1 MQEQALLEERAKLI
15 ERNKELSCLY
25 EIATIVARSETTFAE
40 LLQAIVRVLPS
51 AFHDPERVCARIVV
65 AGQEFQSDGFAASAQ
80 VLRADLQLEGGEH
93 GAIEVFALEREQPT
107 VPAADRF
114 LPEERQLLQAIAG
127 QVSLMIGIRL
137 ANERRAQLEDQLRH
151 ADRLAKVGQLTAGVA
166 HELNE
171 PLAAILGFAQLAAK
185 KIDAPEQAG
194 RYLERIIQSSL
205 HAREIIRK
213 MLLFSSPG
221 VHRTSPVDLNRVLT
235 EGLAFLEP
243 RFAKSAIRV
252 VTDFAPGLPPIE
264 ADSAQLTQVLVNLV
278 LNALHAMADGG
289 TLTLRTERGE
299 GVVRLVVAD
308 TGTGMDA
315 ATLEQIFLPFFT
327 TREVDQGTGL
337 GLSVVHG
344 IVTAHGGTIDVE
356 SVPGRGTVCSITLPI
371 CKDAEIEATAAAK
384 RRTEHGS

>member
-93 GAIEVFALEREQPT
+93 GAIEVFALEREPP
-107 VPAADRF
+107 VAAADRF

-137 ANERRAQLEDQLRH
+137 ANERRAHLEDQLRH

>member
-1 MQEQALLEERAKLI
+1 MQKQALLEERAKLI
-15 ERNKELSCLY
+15 ERNKELACLY

-51 AFHDPERVCARIVV
+51 AFHHPERVCARIVV
-65 AGQEFQSDGFAASAQ
+65 TGQEFRSAGFAASTQ
-80 VLRADLQLEGGEH
+80 VLRADLQLDGGEH
-93 GAIEVFALEREQPT
+93 GAIEVFALEREQGT
-107 VPAADRF
+107 VRGTDRF
-114 LPEERQLLQAIAG
+114 LPEERQLLEAIAG
-127 QVSLMIGIRL
+127 QVSLMIGSRL
-137 ANERRAQLEDQLRH
+137 ANERRAQLESQLRH

-171 PLAAILGFAQLAAK
+171 PLAAILGFAQLAAR
-185 KIDAPEQAG
+185 KIDAPGQAG

-221 VHRTSPVDLNRVLT
+221 VHRTSRVDLNRVLA
-235 EGLAFLEP
+235 EGLAILEP

-278 LNALHAMADGG
+278 LNALHAMVADGG

-299 GVVRLVVAD
+299 GAVRLLVAD

-344 IVTAHGGTIDVE
+344 IVTAHGGTIEVQ
-356 SVPGRGTVCSITLPI
+356 SVPGRGTVCTVTLPA
-371 CKDAEIEATAAAK
+371 CSDEKTWDPAANGL
-384 RRTEHGS
+384 EE

>member
-1 MQEQALLEERAKLI
+1 MQKQALLEERAKLI
-15 ERNKELSCLY
+15 ERNKELACLY

-51 AFHDPERVCARIVV
+51 AFHHPERVCARIVV
-65 AGQEFQSDGFAASAQ
+65 TGQEFRSAGFAASTQ
-80 VLRADLQLEGGEH
+80 VLRADLQLDGGEH
-93 GAIEVFALEREQPT
+93 GAIEVFALEREQGT
-107 VPAADRF
+107 VRGTDRF
-114 LPEERQLLQAIAG
+114 LPEERQLLEAIAG
-127 QVSLMIGIRL
+127 QVSLMIGSRL
-137 ANERRAQLEDQLRH
+137 ANERRAQLESQLRH

-171 PLAAILGFAQLAAK
+171 PLAAILGFAQLAAR
-185 KIDAPEQAG
+185 KIDAPGQAG

-221 VHRTSPVDLNRVLT
+221 VHRTSRVDLNRVLA
-235 EGLAFLEP
+235 EGLAILEP

-278 LNALHAMADGG
+278 LNALHAMVADGG

-299 GVVRLVVAD
+299 GTVRLGVSD

-344 IVTAHGGTIDVE
+344 IVTAHGGTIEVQ
-356 SVPGRGTVCSITLPI
+356 SVPGRGTVCTVTLPA
-371 CKDAEIEATAAAK
+371 CSDEKTWDPAANGL
-384 RRTEHGS
+384 EE

>member
-15 ERNKELSCLY
+15 ERNKELACVY
-25 EIATIVARSETTFAE
+25 EIAKIVARSETTFAE

-51 AFHDPERVCARIVV
+51 AFHHPERVCARIVV

-93 GAIEVFALEREQPT
+93 GAIEVFALEREPP
-107 VPAADRF
+107 VAAADRF

-137 ANERRAQLEDQLRH
+137 ANERRAQLESQLRH

-252 VTDFAPGLPPIE
+252 VTDFAPDLPPIE

-278 LNALHAMADGG
+278 LNALHAMTDGG
-289 TLTLRTERGE
+289 PLTLRTEAGE
-299 GVVRLVVAD
+299 GAVRLLVTD

-344 IVTAHGGTIDVE
+344 IVTGHGGTIDVQ
-356 SVPGRGTVCSITLPI
+356 SVPGRGTVCTITLPA
-371 CKDAEIEATAAAK
+371 CRDTG
-384 RRTEHGS
+384 H

>member
-1 MQEQALLEERAKLI
+1 MQKQALLEERAKLI

-51 AFHDPERVCARIVV
+51 AFHHPERVCARIVV
-65 AGQEFQSDGFAASAQ
+65 AGQEFQNDGFAASAQ

-93 GAIEVFALEREQPT
+93 GAIEVFALEREQPP
-107 VPAADRF
+107 VAAADRF

-185 KIDAPEQAG
+185 KIDAPEQAS

-235 EGLAFLEP
+235 EGLAILEP

-278 LNALHAMADGG
+278 LNALHAMVADGG

-299 GVVRLVVAD
+299 GAVRLLVAD

-344 IVTAHGGTIDVE
+344 IVTAHGGTIEVQ
-356 SVPGRGTVCSITLPI
+356 SVPGRGTVCTVTLPA
-371 CKDAEIEATAAAK
+371 CSDEKTWDPAANGL
-384 RRTEHGS
+384 EE

>member
-25 EIATIVARSETTFAE
+25 EIAKIVAHSGTTFAE
-40 LLQAIVRVLPS
+40 VLQAIVRVLPS

-65 AGQEFQSDGFAASAQ
+65 TGQEFQSDGFTASTQ
-80 VLRADLQLEGGEH
+80 VLHADLPLEGDER
-93 GAIEVFALEREQPT
+93 GAIEVFALDRGRT
-107 VPAADRF
+107 ADPAGDPF
-114 LPEERQLLQAIAG
+114 LAEERQLLQAIAG
-127 QVSLMIGIRL
+127 QVSLMIGIHL
-137 ANERRAQLEDQLRH
+137 ANERRARLESQLRH

-221 VHRTSPVDLNRVLT
+221 VGRTGPVDLNRVIA
-235 EGLAFLEP
+235 EGLAILEP
-243 RFAKSAIRV
+243 RFARSAIRV
-252 VTDFAPGLPPIE
+252 VTDLAPGLEPIE
-264 ADSAQLTQVLVNLV
+264 ADSAQLTQVLVNLA
-278 LNALHAMADGG
+278 LNAVQAMTEGG
-289 TLTLRTERGE
+289 ALSLRTERGE
-299 GVVRLVVAD
+299 GEVRLVVAD
-308 TGTGMDA
+308 AGTGMDA
-315 ATLEQIFLPFFT
+315 ATVEQIFLPFFT
-327 TREVDQGTGL
+327 TREVDEGTGL

-344 IVTAHGGTIDVE
+344 IVTAHGGRIDVQ
-356 SVPGRGTVCSITLPI
+356 SRPGRGTICTISLPTRR
-371 CKDAEIEATAAAK
+371 DAEVEAAAAAK
-384 RRTEHGS
+384 GRTEHGS

>member
-1 MQEQALLEERAKLI
+1 MQKQALLEERAKLI
-15 ERNKELSCLY
+15 ERNKELACLY
-25 EIATIVARSETTFAE
+25 EIAKIVARSETTFAE

-51 AFHDPERVCARIVV
+51 AFHHPERVCARIVV
-65 AGQEFQSDGFAASAQ
+65 TGQEFRSAGFAASTQ
-80 VLRADLQLEGGEH
+80 VLRADLQLDGGEH
-93 GAIEVFALEREQPT
+93 GAIEVFVLEREQGT
-107 VPAADRF
+107 VRGTDRF
-114 LPEERQLLQAIAG
+114 LPEERQLLEAISG

-137 ANERRAQLEDQLRH
+137 ANERRAQLESQLRH

-221 VHRTSPVDLNRVLT
+221 VHRTSRVDLNRVLT
-235 EGLAFLEP
+235 DGLAFLEP
-243 RFAKSAIRV
+243 RFGGSAIRV

-299 GVVRLVVAD
+299 GAVRLVVAD

-344 IVTAHGGTIDVE
+344 IVTAHGGRIDVQ
-356 SVPGRGTVCSITLPI
+356 SSPGRGTVFTVTLPA
-371 CKDAEIEATAAAK
+371 CSDEKT
-384 RRTEHGS
+384 